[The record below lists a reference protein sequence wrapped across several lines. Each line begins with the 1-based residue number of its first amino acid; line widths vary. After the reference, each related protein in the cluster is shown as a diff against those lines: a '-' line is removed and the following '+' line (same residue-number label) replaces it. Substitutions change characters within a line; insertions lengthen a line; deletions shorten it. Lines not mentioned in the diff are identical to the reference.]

1 MKADKKTLMVVKQ
14 LELQE
19 GWDLDELIEE
29 MVAET
34 KLFKT

>member
-1 MKADKKTLMVVKQ
+1 MVVKQ
-14 LELQE
+14 LLELQE